1 MQSQQWQQP
10 GIVSAAAAPSRLG
23 SRSRIEQR
31 LGNQAGVE
39 NGTLVKE
46 RRLPEEEG
54 DEKTAA
60 AKSRLSSQPRPRK
73 MSGLFGA
80 AMSGIAR

>member
-1 MQSQQWQQP
+1 MQSQQWQEP
-10 GIVSAAAAPSRLG
+10 GVVRTAAASSRVGL
-23 SRSRIEQR
+23 RSDIEQR

-39 NGTLVKE
+39 NGHLGNE
-46 RRLPEEEG
+46 RRFSEDVG
-54 DEKTAA
+54 NEKVAS

-80 AMSGIAR
+80 AMSSIAR